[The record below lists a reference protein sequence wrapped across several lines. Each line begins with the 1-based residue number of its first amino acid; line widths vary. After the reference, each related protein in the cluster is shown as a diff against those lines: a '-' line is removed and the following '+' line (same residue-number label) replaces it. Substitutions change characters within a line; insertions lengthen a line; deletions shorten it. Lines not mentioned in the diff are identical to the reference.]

1 MGENNKYV
9 YSEHMTNMMK
19 VFENSYRFME
29 EAMYES
35 PIKLMETE
43 WSTQMDGNILKAVK
57 NVGIN
62 VDKDELLRALK
73 YDRGQYDKGYRD
85 GVNKV
90 CSRIMEMLTEA
101 NDTTSTHYFD
111 FGRKE
116 GLREALFII
125 EEEMGK

>member
-1 MGENNKYV
+1 MSENNKYV
-9 YSEHMTNMMK
+9 YSERMANWMK
-19 VFENSYRFME
+19 GFENPHRYVE
-29 EAMYES
+29 ETMHES
-35 PIKLMETE
+35 PIKIMETE

-57 NVGIN
+57 NVGID

-73 YDRGQYDKGYRD
+73 YDRDQYDKGYRD

-90 CSRIMEMLTEA
+90 CSRIMEKLTEA
-101 NDTTSTHYFD
+101 NDITSTHYFD
-111 FGRKE
+111 RGRKE